1 MTFGMMP
8 DMRGLGGLF
17 NRPMDI
23 QSLIAQ
29 GVDPFEA
36 QQIVQQQGMPQ
47 LNDFG
52 FQQGI
57 PGEPQELLPPPGF
70 KEPVDSND
78 SERFNPIPGLT
89 PIRQDLLPPKR
100 NDFMSIAQDPN
111 ALPLEDRGY
120 GPGIT
125 VTPDFMRPGAVG
137 QPARMQDIFGGGT
150 LGDLPPGVGEGVP
163 PTNGMPPVNP
173 NLTGVTQ
180 PDPSAPVNPTTT
192 QQPPVGINTVD
203 PVLQSQV
210 SNENLTDPLIRQL
223 YFGIED
229 APGFYNQLQQA
240 GANLIGS
247 DVPLQDTSGL
257 NPLELQA
264 RQRAQEGLGQFQPYF
279 TQQQD
284 LINEAIGQSRR
295 AEQLQDPYFSQAEQ
309 QYGQGL
315 DSTLSG
321 IDQARQMSGDVTDQF
336 GRRLSDVE
344 QRGEGAAGR
353 FGQELRGIES
363 GVAGSVD
370 EFGNRLGESESLLR
384 GTLGGY
390 DPSMTSQF
398 YNPYEDR
405 VVDQTIQD
413 VMDAGDKQDISARA
427 QAIGA
432 GAFGGSRARLG
443 AEERREAL
451 GRGLGEAL
459 AGIRQGGF
467 QQAQQTGMAEFARQR
482 DAERAAASGL
492 SGFAGS
498 RFGAQQ
504 GLGQTLTSGA
514 QQRLAADKGVID
526 LLGQGA
532 QSRYGAG
539 TNLAGNLQQY
549 GQSAGAARQG
559 MGGNLLN
566 IGQQRGAGAAALGS
580 NLANYGSQMGNMGAN
595 IEQLRSGQRSELA
608 NYGQQGRSISEQE
621 NLRRYQ
627 QQLQQQLR
635 PMQTIQGIG
644 ALLPGYQ
651 QASTNIQSQ
660 YGQAPD
666 PTATGLGAAFS
677 AYGALA
683 PRQGTG

>member
-1 MTFGMMP
+1 M
-8 DMRGLGGLF
+8 
-17 NRPMDI
+17 
-23 QSLIAQ
+23 A
-29 GVDPFEA
+29 
-36 QQIVQQQGMPQ
+36 
-47 LNDFG
+47 
-52 FQQGI
+52 
-57 PGEPQELLPPPGF
+57 PPI
-70 KEPVDSND
+70 D
-78 SERFNPIPGLT
+78 
-89 PIRQDLLPPKR
+89 KR
-100 NDFMSIAQDPN
+100 NDFMSIDRVGDDRTAFENQLRPQRPTAIAIGESAPTNTDIDKQRALLQAQNIDMTGGLGSNNFSNSDDLRARQEITPLAPQGKMPSQATLDN
-111 ALPLEDRGY
+111 LEDLRNNPGPGIPIGFGSY
-120 GPGIT
+120 GPGGNLEMSDNGLNNYL
-125 VTPDFMRPGAVG
+125 PDYNVS
-137 QPARMQDIFGGGT
+137 
-150 LGDLPPGVGEGVP
+150 DLPGGMGGPVNPGSAPMSPP

-223 YFGIED
+223 YFGTED

-321 IDQARQMSGDVTDQF
+321 IDQARQMSGNVTDQF

-608 NYGQQGRSISEQE
+608 GYGQQGRSISEQE
-621 NLRRYQ
+621 NLRNYQ